1 MVKST
6 DNTFYDIVISLLNK
20 AISVNISDNGSTANI
35 GRQFSLSCL
44 IFGHENLANISV
56 QYQWLR
62 SGTALDDN
70 SNILTLLS
78 LKLSDAGC
86 YTCRVTVNSI
96 YLLDQLVSNG
106 SYKLALRSELQTLTL
121 LLYTAI

>member
-6 DNTFYDIVISLLNK
+6 DNTFYDIVISLFNK
-20 AISVNISDNGSTANI
+20 APTISVNISDNGSTANI

-44 IFGHENLANISV
+44 IFGHENLANMSV

-62 SGTALDDN
+62 SGTALDES
-70 SNILTLLS
+70 SNILTFLS

-86 YTCRVTVNSI
+86 YTCRVTINSI

-106 SYKLALRSELQTLTL
+106 SYKLALRSEL
-121 LLYTAI
+121 